1 MRKFEKIDILID
13 TICAVLI
20 AGWGVYTV
28 TQGRIIDRGYLILNV
43 AFPLVLI
50 LSVVLINKCIKPI
63 FFKAVISIL
72 WYVPLTIFIFLI
84 LLLGGADYLTKYNE
98 NDLIQTPQMIRE
110 DGDFIPNLDQIGDTQ
125 QVEYYHF
132 YRDMRLFESDAYVLV
147 CEYGSDEYENQKA
160 IIEQKCVFED
170 KIDERND
177 AYIQYVCYPYA
188 EIDGFLFRR
197 LADKEDDDTYESYP
211 KEVHIVAT
219 NDDTHE
225 ILYIDYYDFD
235 LDYISS
241 FDSFIMED
249 CGWKYISNRRYKS
262 FDFSNIV
269 EFIKVKASE
278 L

>member
-20 AGWGVYTV
+20 AGWGVYTL

-50 LSVVLINKCIKPI
+50 LSVVLIHKCIKPI
-63 FFKAVISIL
+63 FLKIVISIL
-72 WYVPLTIFIFLI
+72 WYVPLTIFIILVLI
-84 LLLGGADYLTKYNE
+84 LSSTGYLTKYSE
-98 NDLIQTPQMIRE
+98 NDLIQTPEIIRE
-110 DGDFIPNLDQIGDTQ
+110 DGDFIPDLDQIGDAQ
-125 QVEYYHF
+125 QLEYYHF
-132 YRDMRLFESDAYVLV
+132 YMNMSLFESDAYVLV
-147 CEYGSDEYENQKA
+147 CEYGSDEYESQKA
-160 IIEQKCVFED
+160 IIEQKYVFED
-170 KIDERND
+170 KIDECND
-177 AYIQYVCYPYA
+177 AYTQYVCYPYA

-197 LADKEDDDTYESYP
+197 LADEEDTGMYESYP
-211 KEVHIVAT
+211 KEVHIVGI

-225 ILYIDYYDFD
+225 IVYIDYFDFD

-241 FDSFIMED
+241 FDSFVMED
-249 CGWKYISNRRYKS
+249 CGWKYISSRRYKS

-269 EFIKVKASE
+269 EFIKMKVSE